1 MSFVRKWDD
10 KASSNYCVVRR
21 RMASFFMPFRKWD
34 RQDDSLYARVSRQ
47 AARVAHGQYKSQA
60 ESARQHAVRC
70 KDRIEELAYRVNGL
84 AAGAL

>member
-1 MSFVRKWDD
+1 MCDADGRRR
-10 KASSNYCVVRR
+10 VRR
-21 RMASFFMPFRKWD
+21 ACTPWPRA
-34 RQDDSLYARVSRQ
+34 A
-47 AARVAHGQYKSQA
+47 AARPPIERPLRPQRERDEYKSQA